1 MQSESGVGLSY
12 EQGPPF
18 GVPLRLFLAA
28 PLFLL
33 LAALLAL
40 GFPYSWLASRWTPVT
55 LALTHLLTLGYLGTV
70 MSGALL
76 QMLPVLIGS
85 PVPAARLVGSFAL
98 WGLSGGTVLLAAAFL
113 VENPTNLFSLAAAV
127 LIVGLSPFLGGVA
140 LSLLRT
146 RALPAVVW
154 PMRQAWLA
162 LLLTCA
168 LGVTLA
174 TSLAGTWVLAD
185 APGLTALHA
194 AWGLGGWVLVL
205 VMGVAWQVVPMLQ
218 LTPPYSERLPPRLG
232 LTMLGALGLFSL
244 STWQDTHL
252 TVWLTRIA
260 WVAALSVAV
269 TFALVTLRLQNRR
282 RRKLADATLDFWRM
296 GMLALLL
303 CAVMAPAAL
312 LDEAPGHGAAQLS
325 LGLLFLLGFA
335 ASVVNGMLY
344 KIVPFLAWFHLQA
357 QTGIRPGGMPT
368 MKDFI
373 SDQRARRHFRVHLA
387 AVAGLLPAPFLP
399 PLASLPGLLL
409 LAGSAGV
416 LGFNLLQA
424 RQLFLRHGGRL

>member
-1 MQSESGVGLSY
+1 MQAGLSY

-28 PLFLL
+28 PLFLF
-33 LAALLAL
+33 LAAVLAL
-40 GFPYSWLASRWTPVT
+40 ATPQAWLASRWTPAA
-55 LALTHLLTLGYLGTV
+55 LAITHLLTLGYLGTV

-76 QMLPVLIGS
+76 QMLPVIVGS
-85 PVPAARLVGSFAL
+85 PVPAARLVGGFAL
-98 WGLSGGTVLLAAAFL
+98 WGLSAGAALLATAFL
-113 VENPTNLFSLAAAV
+113 VENHATLFSLAAA
-127 LIVGLSPFLGGVA
+127 LLAAGLTPFLGGVA

-154 PMRQAWLA
+154 PMRLAWLA
-162 LLLTCA
+162 LSLTCA
-168 LGVTLA
+168 LGVALGTG
-174 TSLAGTWVLAD
+174 LAGLWTLTD

-194 AWGLGGWVLVL
+194 AWGLGGWVLAL

-218 LTPPYSERLPPRLG
+218 LTPPYPEQLTPRLG
-232 LTMLGALGLFSL
+232 LGMLAALGLLSL
-244 STWQDTHL
+244 STWLEAHL
-252 TVWLTRIA
+252 AAWLNLIA
-260 WVAALSVAV
+260 WMAALSVAV
-269 TFALVTLRLQNRR
+269 AFAIATLRLQSRR

-296 GMLALLL
+296 GMAALLL
-303 CAVMAPAAL
+303 CAVIAPVAL
-312 LDEAPGHGAAQLS
+312 LDDAPGHEAAQLS
-325 LGLLFLLGFA
+325 LGLAFLLGFA

-373 SDQRARRHFRVHLA
+373 SDRQARVHFRVHLA

-399 PLASLPGLLL
+399 PFASLPGLLL
-409 LAGSAGV
+409 LAASAAL
-416 LGFNLLQA
+416 LGLNLLQA
-424 RQLFLRHGGRL
+424 RRLFLRHGGRL